1 MPLLNC
7 VDPSLH
13 KQRASAFPTPVMLS
27 HIMAVPFVITI
38 VWGIDRSKSEAASVC
53 FISPNTKDML
63 LLAVRCEAGVMSE
76 KGNIRFY

>member
-1 MPLLNC
+1 
-7 VDPSLH
+7 
-13 KQRASAFPTPVMLS
+13 MLS

-63 LLAVRCEAGVMSE
+63 LLAVRCEAGVRSE
-76 KGNIRFY
+76 KRKH